1 MGVFAVT
8 GSAGGIGAA
17 VCARLAKDGHDVVT
31 VDRHDAEIEADL
43 LTAGGRAA
51 AVSAVTDRA
60 GGVLDG
66 AVACAGLGGTVRP
79 PSLVARVN
87 YFGALDVLEGLR
99 PALRAGAGRTAV
111 AIVSNSASVAPRESP
126 LLDALLAGDEERAA
140 AVADETDGQIVY
152 AVSKLALARAL
163 RRRAVEW
170 APDGVRL
177 NGVAP
182 GPVPTALLEGEL
194 ADPAVGEM
202 IKQFPVPLGRWGTPE
217 DVAAAVT
224 FLVSA
229 EASWVHGTILF
240 VDGGSDALLRP
251 DAI

>member
-1 MGVFAVT
+1 MGVIAVT

-17 VCARLAKDGHDVVT
+17 VCARLTEEGHDVVT
-31 VDRHDAEIEADL
+31 VDRRDAEIEADL
-43 LTAGGRAA
+43 STPGGRAA
-51 AVSAVTDRA
+51 AVAAVTDRSA
-60 GGVLDG
+60 GMLDG
-66 AVACAGLGGTVRP
+66 VVACAGLGGTVRP

-99 PALRAGAGRTAV
+99 PALRAGAGRAAV

-140 AVADETDGQIVY
+140 AVADDTDGQTVY
-152 AVSKLALARAL
+152 AVSKLGLARAL
-163 RRRAVEW
+163 RRCVVDW
-170 APDGVRL
+170 AADGVRL

-182 GPVPTALLEGEL
+182 GPVPTPLLEGEL
-194 ADPAVGEM
+194 ADPAVGAM

-217 DVAAAVT
+217 DVAAAVS
-224 FLVSA
+224 FLLSA
-229 EASWVHGTILF
+229 DASWVHGAVLF